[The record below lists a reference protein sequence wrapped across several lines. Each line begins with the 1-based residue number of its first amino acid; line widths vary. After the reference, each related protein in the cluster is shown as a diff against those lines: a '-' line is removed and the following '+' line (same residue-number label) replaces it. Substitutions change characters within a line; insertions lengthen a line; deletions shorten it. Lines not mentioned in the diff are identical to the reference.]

1 MNSKKNDKR
10 KAAILDKASQIH
22 QHLRNYVP
30 ADAFGVP
37 EAFLR
42 AAEAVHRK
50 DSESARKGADVLH
63 NKPGGSREKQAAIK
77 AAWASGK
84 YTSRDICAEQEC
96 NALGMSFS
104 AARKALRNTPNP
116 T

>member
-10 KAAILDKASQIH
+10 KTAILDIASQIH
-22 QHLRNYVP
+22 QQLRNYVP
-30 ADAFGVP
+30 ADAVGDMQ
-37 EAFLR
+37 AYLR

-50 DSESARKGADVLH
+50 NSISAKRGADALH

-84 YTSRDICAEQEC
+84 YTSRDICADEEC

-104 AARKALRNTPNP
+104 AARKALRNTPDP